1 MAEDRLHRILEVM
14 TANGDGWSSARL
26 CAACPAMIGVSGA
39 GVMLMS
45 GDIPRGSLC
54 SSDPVSHLIED
65 LQYTLGEGPCVDAY
79 QQNKVVIEPDLDG
92 SVAGRWPAFSPP
104 ALQAG
109 VRAVF
114 GFPLR
119 VGTVRLGALNLYR
132 NESGPL
138 TSDQHADALVVAQV
152 AARWVLEAQAG
163 APPDKVAQE
172 LEVSADFH
180 FAVHNAAGIVSVQAG
195 ISVAA
200 ALIRLRAYSFSTD
213 RLLADVARDVIARR
227 LRLE

>member
-1 MAEDRLHRILEVM
+1 
-14 TANGDGWSSARL
+14 
-26 CAACPAMIGVSGA
+26 
-39 GVMLMS
+39 MS
-45 GDIPRGSLC
+45 GDVPRGSLC

-79 QQNKVVIEPDLDG
+79 QHNKVVIEPDLDG

-132 NESGPL
+132 NQPGPL

-172 LEVSADFH
+172 LEVGADFH

-195 ISVAA
+195 ISVAE